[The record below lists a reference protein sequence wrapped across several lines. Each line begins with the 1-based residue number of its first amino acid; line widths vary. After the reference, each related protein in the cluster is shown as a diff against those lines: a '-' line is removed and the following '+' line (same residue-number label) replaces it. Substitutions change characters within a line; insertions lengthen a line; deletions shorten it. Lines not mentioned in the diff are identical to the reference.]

1 MAEQRTVENAIVLG
15 AVENAP
21 SDLEATALR
30 IVGRRDNIA
39 AANMQQLQMG
49 VLDRVREALELEA
62 AGPDFIFR
70 IEQQEAVP

>member
-1 MAEQRTVENAIVLG
+1 
-15 AVENAP
+15 
-21 SDLEATALR
+21 
-30 IVGRRDNIA
+30 
-39 AANMQQLQMG
+39 MQQLQMG